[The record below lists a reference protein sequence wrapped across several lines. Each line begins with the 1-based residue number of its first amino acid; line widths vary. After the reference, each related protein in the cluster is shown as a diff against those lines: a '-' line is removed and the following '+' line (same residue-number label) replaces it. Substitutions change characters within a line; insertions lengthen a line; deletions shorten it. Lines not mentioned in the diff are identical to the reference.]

1 MLTDRKDQSA
11 VGFDHVENL
20 SKHSSQID
28 HSKGFGGKFG
38 VAQDRKDQSA
48 VGFDHV
54 ESLSKHS
61 SQVDYSK
68 GFGGKYGINSDRK
81 DQSAVGFD
89 HVEKVEK
96 HSSQVDHSKGFGGK
110 FGVEKNMDK
119 SACKFEEDSNQVVGT
134 NYQRTRADSKT
145 DIKDIK
151 SKFENNAFVNN
162 NESKKRVEEIRAERM
177 NVVRKEKEEE
187 EENNKRVNESSKN
200 IENKKPGKININSAF
215 LNKNHPE
222 PFKQQ
227 PSTITKPNKINFN
240 RFNPNSNSSKD
251 EETFKQELSKRI
263 VLVPD
268 EDVIEYPHNKQE
280 PKEVKPLPPTD
291 FYQNRDDD
299 SNVDEWN
306 DDDVAPKI
314 VPTFAAK
321 VDNEPHQDFSE
332 DIYENLD
339 DNDDKYIQMPQPQ
352 TTVTQQP
359 TTVGNSSNH
368 GNKAI
373 ALYDFIA
380 SEPDELSFDPNDI
393 IENVQKV
400 NFLKIF
406 FKISIANFNFL

>member
-1 MLTDRKDQSA
+1 M
-11 VGFDHVENL
+11 GFDHVENL
-20 SKHSSQID
+20 SKHSSQVD

-89 HVEKVEK
+89 HVEKVQK

-119 SACKFEEDSNQVVGT
+119 SACSFEEDSNHVVGT

-151 SKFENNAFVNN
+151 SKFENNAFINN
-162 NESKKRVEEIRAERM
+162 DESKKRVEEIRAERM
-177 NVVRKEKEEE
+177 NIVKKEKEEE
-187 EENNKRVNESSKN
+187 ISRNNE
-200 IENKKPGKININSAF
+200 IKKPGKININSAF
-215 LNKNHPE
+215 LNNTQEQPI
-222 PFKQQ
+222 KQQ
-227 PSTITKPNKINFN
+227 PQITKPNKINFN
-240 RFNPNSNSSKD
+240 RFNLNNNNNNNNQK
-251 EETFKQELSKRI
+251 EEEPIKQEIIKPIS
-263 VLVPD
+263 VPD
-268 EDVIEYPHNKQE
+268 VDVIEYPQQMPSAPE
-280 PKEVKPLPPTD
+280 EVKQPESAVNFNPPIGFNQTE
-291 FYQNRDDD
+291 D

-306 DDDVAPKI
+306 DDDSPPKI
-314 VPTFAAK
+314 IPTHAAK
-321 VDNEPHQDFSE
+321 IEDQYQQE
-332 DIYENLD
+332 DIYENMD
-339 DNDDKYIQMPQPQ
+339 DDSYIQMPQPQ
-352 TTVTQQP
+352 VTKTQQP
-359 TTVGNSSNH
+359 STVGNSSSH

-373 ALYDFIA
+373 ALYDFVA

-393 IENVQKV
+393 IENIQIV
-400 NFLKIF
+400 NLF
-406 FKISIANFNFL
+406 FSL